1 MARELL
7 LSRRRMLAVTATA
20 AAASIVAAC
29 SESATDTTAAASAA
43 AKTASPAP
51 AVAKTASPA
60 KTSAPASMA
69 ATPKAGNQG
78 GSSRQGDSWSSN
90 RASARIEVETKIAVS
105 RTGLPTV
112 GDTLIDEGGFETTL
126 VAVSHTLELKQFTGS
141 PFKPKNGT
149 FKLVTVRFRNGTS
162 SAMTLSKGNIVL
174 LSPDGRETPVDS
186 AGTNAL
192 TGMVPDIERGRPLY
206 LVESL
211 PAGKSAQVAVVFDVP
226 SDWTGLNIEVEGFLF
241 EVPDPDQE

>member
-1 MARELL
+1 
-7 LSRRRMLAVTATA
+7 MLAVTATA

-29 SESATDTTAAASAA
+29 SESATDATAEAPAA
-43 AKTASPAP
+43 AKTAVPAPGAAKTAAPAP
-51 AVAKTASPA
+51 AVAKTPA
-60 KTSAPASMA
+60 PAATSAPASMA
-69 ATPKAGNQG
+69 ATPEAGKQD
-78 GSSRQGDSWSSN
+78 GSSQRLPGWSSN
-90 RASARIEVETKIAVS
+90 RASARIEVEAQVAIS

-112 GDTLIDEGGFETTL
+112 GDTLIDEGGFETSL

-162 SAMTLSKGNIVL
+162 SAMTLSKANIVL
-174 LSPDGRETPVDS
+174 ISPDGSETPVDN

-226 SDWTGLNIEVEGFLF
+226 SDWTGLTIEVEGFLF